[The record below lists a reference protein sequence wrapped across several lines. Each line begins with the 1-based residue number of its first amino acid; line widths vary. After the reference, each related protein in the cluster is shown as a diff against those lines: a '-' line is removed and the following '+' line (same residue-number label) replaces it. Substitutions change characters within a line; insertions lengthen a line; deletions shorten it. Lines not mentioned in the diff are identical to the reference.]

1 MHHTGTFLT
10 FTLVNCLVLL
20 VGFPALANTAA
31 QASEPVLSPTLGVSQ
46 VEGTIEVD
54 GDLSDSGWRNAARAT
69 GFVEVNPGDNA
80 PPAVESAAMMT
91 YDESNLY
98 IAFIAWDDPRQVRA
112 SMSDRDAIFRDDYF
126 GVMLD
131 TYADYAWGYEIFVN
145 PLGMQGDLRLT
156 SDGNEDPT
164 LDLVFESEGIV
175 TDSGYQVEL
184 AIPFASLRFPDK
196 PEQTWRLN
204 FWRDRQREN
213 RNQYSW
219 AAQDR
224 DNACWVC
231 QWGTLTGIKDVKPS
245 SNLDILPNV
254 VSYQSG
260 AMSSSSVPD
269 SPFDSQNPDAE
280 FSINARYG
288 LSTNSSVELT
298 INPDF
303 SQVESDAG
311 QIDVNET
318 FALYYSERRPFF
330 QEGADLYRS
339 FLRVIHTRTVND
351 PILAGKFTGQFGRYS
366 LAFLTA
372 RDEHTPLIVPLR
384 ERSYTLG
391 LEAST
396 VNILRARRTLGRDS
410 YVGLVVTDRRTDG
423 DRRVDTL
430 YDEIDDTLFERRID
444 TIDYTSGSGT
454 AYGIDGRLRVS
465 RNLSVSVMGLGSHT
479 SEPNTP
485 DSLDHL
491 LGTDTTF
498 DYDSKTVELDGESFS
513 GFALYTQLNWGSR
526 YWDWT
531 LSYEEESP
539 TFRADNGWITAND
552 RRQLNFWTGLT
563 FHPNRPWLVT
573 WGPRMQLGRVYNHRA
588 PVNIDPGT
596 FDPGT
601 RDEWWRPGIYLN
613 LKGQTDLTL
622 EYMASREWYRGQ
634 LYTGISRVFLN
645 LNTRPSG
652 AVELSGYYEYG
663 HKVVR
668 FLPRKGLLTNLSLYA
683 SLKPT
688 QRLRIDQEFDYQRM
702 NNRDN
707 YMEAHPHEDRTIY
720 SVAIYRT
727 RISYQFTR
735 EWFLR
740 LIIEYGDNDNVLQP
754 NYLSVEPLLTYRIN
768 PFTLFYIG
776 ASWGGR
782 HFKEGYVFTRET
794 QLSDGTISTRETDWN
809 NATWRLERAQVFAKF
824 QYLFRL

>member
-1 MHHTGTFLT
+1 MHHARTFLIL
-10 FTLVNCLVLL
+10 TLVLCLI
-20 VGFPALANTAA
+20 FLAGPPTLADA
-31 QASEPVLSPTLGVSQ
+31 PTQTTEPVFSPSLHVSPI
-46 VEGTIEVD
+46 EGTIEVD

-69 GFVEVNPGDNA
+69 GFVEVNPGDNTV
-80 PPAVESAAMMT
+80 PAVQSAAMLT

-98 IAFIAWDDPRQVRA
+98 VAFIAWDDPTEVRA

-126 GVMLD
+126 GILLD
-131 TYADYAWGYEIFVN
+131 TYGDYAWGYEIFVN
-145 PLGMQGDLRLT
+145 PLGMQGDLRILG
-156 SDGNEDPT
+156 DGNEDGT
-164 LDLVFESEGIV
+164 LDLVFQSEGMV

-204 FWRDRQREN
+204 LWRDRQREN
-213 RNQYSW
+213 RYQYAW
-219 AAQDR
+219 APQDR

-231 QWGTLTGIKDVKPS
+231 QWGTLTGIKNVKPS
-245 SNLDILPNV
+245 SNFDILPNI

-260 AMSSSSVPD
+260 GMSNNSIPD
-269 SPFDSQNPDAE
+269 SHFDSQNPDAE
-280 FSINARYG
+280 LSVSARYG
-288 LSTNSSVELT
+288 LSTNSSVEVT

-318 FALYYSERRPFF
+318 FALYYPERRPFF
-330 QEGADLYRS
+330 QEGSDLYRS
-339 FLRVIHTRTVND
+339 FMNVIHTRTVND

-384 ERSYTLG
+384 ERSYTLA
-391 LEAST
+391 LESST
-396 VNILRARRTLGRDS
+396 VNILRARRTFGQDS
-410 YVGLVVTDRRTDG
+410 YVGVIVTDRRTDS

-430 YDEIDDTLFERRID
+430 YDEIDDTLYERRID
-444 TIDYTSGSGT
+444 TVDYSSGSGT
-454 AYGIDGRLRVS
+454 TYGIDSRLRLNQ
-465 RNLSVSVMGLGSHT
+465 NLSLQLMGVGSHT
-479 SEPNTP
+479 REVRG
-485 DSLDHL
+485 DGLIR
-491 LGTDTTF
+491 TDTTF
-498 DYDSKTVELDGESFS
+498 DYDSRTVALDGESFN
-513 GFALYTQLNWGSR
+513 GHALTANVNWGSR

-531 LSYEEESP
+531 LSYQELSP
-539 TFRADNGWITAND
+539 TFRADNGWVTAND
-552 RRQLNFWTGLT
+552 RRQLNYWTGVT
-563 FHPNRPWLVT
+563 FRPNQPWLVE

-588 PVNIDPGT
+588 PVNLDPGT

-613 LKGQTDLTL
+613 LKGQTNLTL
-622 EYMASREWYRGQ
+622 EYMASREWYQGQ
-634 LYTGISRVFLN
+634 LYTGISRGFVNFS
-645 LNTRPSG
+645 TRPSG
-652 AVELSGYYEYG
+652 SVDLQAYFEYG

-668 FLPRKGLLTNLSLYA
+668 FLPRKGILTNLSLYGGF
-683 SLKPT
+683 KPT
-688 QRLRIDQEFDYQRM
+688 QRLRIDQDFYYQRM

-707 YMEAHPHEDRTIY
+707 YMEAHPDEDRTIY
-720 SVAIYRT
+720 SVSIFRT
-727 RISYQFTR
+727 RFSYQFTR

-740 LIIEYGDNDNVLQP
+740 LIVEYGDNNNAQDP

-782 HFKEGYVFTRET
+782 HFDNGYTFARET
-794 QLSDGTISTRETDWN
+794 ELGDGTISTREFDWDN
-809 NATWRLERAQVFAKF
+809 PTWRLERAQVFAKF